1 MQNIQAFLDYLQF
14 EKRYSPHTLTAYRTD
29 LLQFNEYLARLYEC
43 SAISAEAVMVRSWMM
58 TLIEGGC
65 SKRSLNRKLTS
76 LRQFYKYSLR
86 NNLIDS
92 DPMLRVVSMKVD
104 KTLPSFITKDE
115 MTYLLDVKKFTNDFE
130 GVRNKMLLELFY
142 STGIRLSELI
152 ALKVTDVDYVNK
164 QIKVFGKRSKERI
177 IPLLDSC
184 LDSLRFYVESYR
196 FEVVKKDVS
205 LFLTKSGNVL
215 YPKLVYRIVNS
226 YLGNVTGVK
235 QKSPHILRHAFATHM
250 LNEGADLNA
259 IKEILGHSS
268 LTSTQIYTR
277 SSAERLKEIYKQ
289 AHPRG
294 N

>member
-14 EKRYSPHTLTAYRTD
+14 EKRYSPHTLTAYGTD

-196 FEVVKKDVS
+196 FEVVEKDAS

-226 YLGNVTGVK
+226 YLGDVTGVK

>member
-196 FEVVKKDVS
+196 VEVVKKDVS

-226 YLGNVTGVK
+226 YLGDVTGVK

>member
-1 MQNIQAFLDYLQF
+1 MQNIQAFLEYLQF
-14 EKRYSPHTLTAYRTD
+14 EKRYSPHTLTAYRID
-29 LLQFNEYLARLYEC
+29 LLQFNEYLIKQYESSIVVAR
-43 SAISAEAVMVRSWMM
+43 AAMVRSWMM
-58 TLIEGGC
+58 SLIEGGC

-86 NNLIDS
+86 NNLICV
-92 DPMLRVVSMKVD
+92 DPMLKVVSMKVD
-104 KTLPSFITKDE
+104 KTIPSFITKDE

-130 GVRNKMLLELFY
+130 GVRNKMILNLFY

-152 ALKVTDVDYVNK
+152 ALKVCDVDYVNK
-164 QIKVFGKRSKERI
+164 QMKVFGKRSKERI

-184 LDSLRFYVESYR
+184 LNSLMFYVESYR
-196 FEVVKKDVS
+196 TPVEKDDVS

-226 YLGNVTGVK
+226 YLGDVTGVK
-235 QKSPHILRHAFATHM
+235 QRSPHVLRHAFATHM
-250 LNEGADLNA
+250 LNDGADLNA

>member
-86 NNLIDS
+86 NNLIDA

-196 FEVVKKDVS
+196 FEVVEKDAS
-205 LFLTKSGNVL
+205 LFLTKSGDVL

-226 YLGNVTGVK
+226 YLGDVTGVK

>member
-58 TLIEGGC
+58 TLIKGGC

-86 NNLIDS
+86 NNLIDA

-226 YLGNVTGVK
+226 YLGDVTGVK

>member
-14 EKRYSPHTLTAYRTD
+14 EKRYSPHTLTAYGTD

-43 SAISAEAVMVRSWMM
+43 SVISAEAVMVRSWMM

-86 NNLIDS
+86 NNLIDA

-226 YLGNVTGVK
+226 YLGDVTGVK

>member
-1 MQNIQAFLDYLQF
+1 MQNILAFLNYLQY
-14 EKRYSPHTLTAYRTD
+14 EKRYSPHTLVAYKTD
-29 LLQFNEYLARLYEC
+29 LFQFNDYVIEQYE
-43 SAISAEAVMVRSWMM
+43 SSLFLVGSTTIRSWMM
-58 TLIEGGC
+58 TVIELGC

-86 NNLIDS
+86 NDLIS
-92 DPMLRVVSMKVD
+92 ADPMSRVVSMKVN
-104 KTLPSFITKDE
+104 KLIPSFLSKEE
-115 MTYLLDVKKFTNDFE
+115 MN
-130 GVRNKMLLELFY
+130 NLLEKIEFPNDYEAQRDKVILEMFY

-152 ALKVTDVDYVNK
+152 NLKISDVDYGCQ

-177 IPLLDSC
+177 IPLLASH
-184 LDSLRFYVESYR
+184 LKNVENYVQTHRNEFGRQSDY
-196 FEVVKKDVS
+196 
-205 LFLTKSGNVL
+205 LFLTKKGNVL
-215 YPKLVYRIVNS
+215 YPKLVYRMVNT
-226 YLGNVTGVK
+226 YLSEVTGVK

-250 LNEGADLNA
+250 LNDGADLNA

>member
-14 EKRYSPHTLTAYRTD
+14 EKRYSPHTLTAYGTD

-226 YLGNVTGVK
+226 YLGDVTGVK

>member
-43 SAISAEAVMVRSWMM
+43 SAISAEAVMIRSWMM

-86 NNLIDS
+86 NNLIDA

-226 YLGNVTGVK
+226 YLGDVTGVK

>member
-1 MQNIQAFLDYLQF
+1 MQNIQAFLNYLQF

-29 LLQFNEYLARLYEC
+29 LLQFNEYLSKQYEC
-43 SAISAEAVMVRSWMM
+43 TVFSAGAVMVRSWMM

-86 NNLIDS
+86 NNLIDA

-104 KTLPSFITKDE
+104 KTIPSFITKDE

-130 GVRNKMLLELFY
+130 GVRDKMILELFY

-152 ALKVTDVDYVNK
+152 ALNVNDIDYVNK

-177 IPLLDSC
+177 IPLLDTC

-196 FEVVKKDVS
+196 FEVVKEDVS

-226 YLGNVTGVK
+226 YLGDVTGVK

-294 N
+294 D